1 LVHLHDK
8 NSRLYRV
15 KEPPVRD
22 AYHRHALVSPNPSP
36 RVLSLDATGGRA
48 HPQTV
53 RATAMVF
60 EDPASK
66 DLEAQLARLAPSDAS
81 VLVIGETGTGKELVA
96 RRLHQLSA
104 RSRGPFLAV
113 NCGALADGLVDAE
126 LFGHEKG
133 AFTGALRTQPG
144 WFEAANGGT
153 LLLDEV
159 GDLPLPMQVK
169 LLRVLQEREVVRVGA
184 RTAIPVDVRVVA
196 ATNVDLDGAVA
207 SGRFREDLLFRLN
220 VATVTLPPLRARPGD
235 IRPLAGHFLDL
246 YRRRLGRP
254 ELAFSAAA
262 LAALSGYGWPG
273 NIRELENVV
282 HNAVLL
288 ARGPR
293 IEPDELRLTRSL
305 RPVAD
310 APAGLED
317 ALRALFERAL
327 VDGEPELFDRVT
339 RLLVRSAFDLSQANQ
354 VRAAERLGLSRNAFR
369 TQLAHLG
376 VIPPRRRRGG
386 GAGPHEVGEARCPA
400 SPG

>member
-1 LVHLHDK
+1 M
-8 NSRLYRV
+8 
-15 KEPPVRD
+15 RD
-22 AYHRHALVSPNPSP
+22 AYSLHAVVPPPAAP
-36 RVLSLDATGGRA
+36 RVLSLDATGGRVQ
-48 HPQTV
+48 PQTV

-60 EDPASK
+60 EDPVSK
-66 DLEAQLARLAPSDAS
+66 ALEADLARIAPSDAS
-81 VLVIGETGTGKELVA
+81 VLVVGETGTGKELVA
-96 RRLHQLSA
+96 RRIHQLSP
-104 RSRGPFLAV
+104 RGRGPFVAV
-113 NCGALADGLVDAE
+113 NCGALAESLADAE

-159 GDLPLPMQVK
+159 GDLPLPLQVK

-184 RTAIPVDVRVVA
+184 RQAVPVDVRIVA

-207 SGRFREDLLFRLN
+207 AGRFREDLLFRLN
-220 VATVTLPPLRARPGD
+220 VATVALPPLRARPGD
-235 IRPLAGHFLDL
+235 IRPLAVHFLDL

-254 ELAFSAAA
+254 ELTFTSAALTA
-262 LAALSGYGWPG
+262 LAAYGWPG

-293 IEPDELRLTRSL
+293 IEVDELRLTRAL
-305 RPVAD
+305 RLPAEAPV
-310 APAGLED
+310 GLEET
-317 ALRALFERAL
+317 LRALFERAL
-327 VDGEPELFDRVT
+327 VDAEPELFDRVT
-339 RLLVRSAFDLSQANQ
+339 RLLVRSAFDLSHGNQ

-376 VIPPRRRRGG
+376 VIPHRRRRSGLAAAAD
-386 GAGPHEVGEARCPA
+386 AGDAPCPA
-400 SPG
+400 DPG

>member
-1 LVHLHDK
+1 M
-8 NSRLYRV
+8 
-15 KEPPVRD
+15 RD
-22 AYHRHALVSPNPSP
+22 AYFPHALVPPDRGP
-36 RVLSLDATGGRA
+36 RVLSLDATGGRV

-60 EDPASK
+60 EDPASRA
-66 DLEAQLARLAPSDAS
+66 LEAQLARLAPSDAS
-81 VLVIGETGTGKELVA
+81 VLVVGETGTGKELVA
-96 RRLHQLSA
+96 RRLHQLSS
-104 RSRGPFLAV
+104 RSGGPFVAV

-184 RTAIPVDVRVVA
+184 RQAIPVDVRVVS

-220 VATVTLPPLRARPGD
+220 VATLALPPLRARPGD

-254 ELAFSAAA
+254 ELAFSPAA
-262 LAALSGYGWPG
+262 LAALAAYGWPG

-293 IEPDELRLTRSL
+293 IEPDELRLTRTL
-305 RPVAD
+305 RPVAEG
-310 APAGLED
+310 PAGFEETLKG
-317 ALRALFERAL
+317 LFEQAL
-327 VDGEPELFDRVT
+327 VDGEADLFDRVT

-376 VIPPRRRRGG
+376 VIAARRRRNGLG
-386 GAGPHEVGEARCPA
+386 QTEAGDGPCPA
-400 SPG
+400 APG

>member
-1 LVHLHDK
+1 V
-8 NSRLYRV
+8 
-15 KEPPVRD
+15 PPAATR
-22 AYHRHALVSPNPSP
+22 
-36 RVLSLDATGGRA
+36 RVLSLDAAGGRA
-48 HPQTV
+48 VPQTV

-60 EDPASK
+60 EDPVSQR
-66 DLEAQLARLAPSDAS
+66 LEADLARIAPSEAS
-81 VLVIGETGTGKELVA
+81 VLIVGETGTGKELVA
-96 RRLHQLSA
+96 RHIHQTSLR
-104 RSRGPFLAV
+104 RSGPFVAV

-133 AFTGALRTQPG
+133 AFTGAVRQQVG

-159 GDLPLPMQVK
+159 GDLPLPLQVK
-169 LLRVLQEREVVRVGA
+169 LLRVLQEREVVRLGS
-184 RTAIPVDVRVVA
+184 RTATPVDVRVLA

-207 SGRFREDLLFRLN
+207 NGRFREDLLFRLN
-220 VATVTLPPLRARPGD
+220 VATVALPPLRARPGD
-235 IRPLAGHFLDL
+235 IRPLAGHFLEL

-254 ELAFSAAA
+254 ELGFAASALEA
-262 LAALSGYGWPG
+262 LATYGWPG

-288 ARGPR
+288 SRGAR
-293 IEPDELRLTRSL
+293 IEASDLRLSRTARV
-305 RPVAD
+305 PAA
-310 APAGLED
+310 APAGLEEE
-317 ALRALFERAL
+317 LRVLFERSL
-327 VDGEPELFDRVT
+327 VEGEEALFDRVT

-376 VIPPRRRRGG
+376 VIPRRRRRTGVGG
-386 GAGPHEVGEARCPA
+386 GAGDAACPA

>member
-1 LVHLHDK
+1 M
-8 NSRLYRV
+8 
-15 KEPPVRD
+15 RD
-22 AYHRHALVSPNPSP
+22 TFHRHALVPPNRPP
-36 RVLSLDATGGRA
+36 RVLSLDATGGRVQ
-48 HPQTV
+48 PQTV

-66 DLEAQLARLAPSDAS
+66 DVEAQLARLAPSDAS

-104 RSRGPFLAV
+104 RSAGPFVAV
-113 NCGALADGLVDAE
+113 NCGALAEGLVDAE

-159 GDLPLPMQVK
+159 GDLPPPMQVK
-169 LLRVLQEREVVRVGA
+169 LLRVLQEREVVRVGS
-184 RTAIPVDVRVVA
+184 RTAIPVDVRVVS

-246 YRRRLGRP
+246 YRRKLGRP
-254 ELAFSAAA
+254 ELIFSAAA
-262 LAALSGYGWPG
+262 FAALAGYGWPG

-288 ARGPR
+288 ALGPR
-293 IEPDELRLTRSL
+293 IEADELRLTRSL
-305 RPVAD
+305 RPVAE
-310 APAGLED
+310 APAGLDD

-327 VDGEPELFDRVT
+327 LDGEPDLFDRVT

-376 VIPPRRRRGG
+376 VIPPRRRRSGEVG
-386 GAGPHEVGEARCPA
+386 AAGAGEAPCPA
-400 SPG
+400 

>member
-1 LVHLHDK
+1 M
-8 NSRLYRV
+8 R
-15 KEPPVRD
+15 E
-22 AYHRHALVSPNPSP
+22 AYHRHAYVPPNPSP
-36 RVLSLDATGGRA
+36 RVLSLDATGGRV

-60 EDPASK
+60 EDPVSR

-81 VLVIGETGTGKELVA
+81 VLVVGETGTGKELVA
-96 RRLHQLSA
+96 RQIHQLSA
-104 RSRGPFLAV
+104 RRTGPFVAV

-184 RTAIPVDVRVVA
+184 RTPIPVDVRVVS

-220 VATVTLPPLRARPGD
+220 VATVTLPPLRARTGD
-235 IRPLAGHFLDL
+235 IRPLAAHFLDL

-254 ELAFSAAA
+254 ELSFAPAA
-262 LAALSGYGWPG
+262 LTALTGYGWPG

-293 IEPDELRLTRSL
+293 IEADELRLTRSL

-376 VIPPRRRRGG
+376 VIPPRRRRNGEAV
-386 GAGPHEVGEARCPA
+386 AGEVGDAPCPA
-400 SPG
+400 PSG

>member
-1 LVHLHDK
+1 M
-8 NSRLYRV
+8 
-15 KEPPVRD
+15 RD
-22 AYHRHALVSPNPSP
+22 AFPLHAIVPPAATR
-36 RVLSLDATGGRA
+36 RVLSLDAAGGRA
-48 HPQTV
+48 VPQTV

-60 EDPASK
+60 EDPVSQR
-66 DLEAQLARLAPSDAS
+66 LEADLARIAPSEAS
-81 VLVIGETGTGKELVA
+81 VLIVGETGTGKELVA
-96 RRLHQLSA
+96 RHIHQTSLR
-104 RSRGPFLAV
+104 RSGPFVAV

-133 AFTGALRTQPG
+133 AFTGAVRQQVG

-159 GDLPLPMQVK
+159 GDLPLPLQVK
-169 LLRVLQEREVVRVGA
+169 LLRVLQEREVVRLGS
-184 RTAIPVDVRVVA
+184 RTATPVDVRVLA

-207 SGRFREDLLFRLN
+207 NGRFREDLLFRLN
-220 VATVTLPPLRARPGD
+220 VATVALPPLRARPGD
-235 IRPLAGHFLDL
+235 IRPLAGHFLEL

-254 ELAFSAAA
+254 ELGFAASALEA
-262 LAALSGYGWPG
+262 LATYGWPG

-288 ARGPR
+288 SRGAR
-293 IEPDELRLTRSL
+293 IEASDLRLSRTARV
-305 RPVAD
+305 PAA
-310 APAGLED
+310 APAGLEEE
-317 ALRALFERAL
+317 LRVLFERSL
-327 VDGEPELFDRVT
+327 VEGEEALFDRVT

-376 VIPPRRRRGG
+376 VIPRRRRRTGVGG
-386 GAGPHEVGEARCPA
+386 GAGDAACPA

>member
-1 LVHLHDK
+1 V
-8 NSRLYRV
+8 V
-15 KEPPVRD
+15 PPV
-22 AYHRHALVSPNPSP
+22 LPS

-48 HPQTV
+48 QPQTV

-60 EDPASK
+60 EDPVSRA
-66 DLEAQLARLAPSDAS
+66 LEAELGRIAPSDAS
-81 VLVIGETGTGKELVA
+81 VLVVGETGTGKELVA
-96 RRLHQLSA
+96 RRIHQLSP
-104 RSRGPFLAV
+104 RGRGPFVAV
-113 NCGALADGLVDAE
+113 NCGALAESIADAE

-133 AFTGALRTQPG
+133 AFTGALRTQAG

-159 GDLPLPMQVK
+159 GDLPLPLQVK

-184 RTAIPVDVRVVA
+184 RQAIPVDVRIVA

-207 SGRFREDLLFRLN
+207 AGRFREDLLFRLN

-235 IRPLAGHFLDL
+235 IRPLAAHFLDL

-254 ELAFSAAA
+254 ELSLSPAAQAA
-262 LAALSGYGWPG
+262 LAGYGWPG

-293 IEPDELRLTRSL
+293 IEAEELRLTRTL
-305 RPVAD
+305 RTQPE
-310 APAGLED
+310 APAGLEE
-317 ALRALFERAL
+317 ALRALFERSII
-327 VDGEPELFDRVT
+327 DGEPELFDRVT
-339 RLLVRSAFDLSQANQ
+339 RLLVRSAFDLSHGNQ

-369 TQLAHLG
+369 THLAHLG
-376 VIPPRRRRGG
+376 VIPPRRRRSGLAAACE
-386 GAGPHEVGEARCPA
+386 AGDAPCPA
-400 SPG
+400 APA